1 MARKEKS
8 FFGKIM
14 GGDISDPIEEE
25 EIEFI
30 EQEELLVDDSDSQ
43 GQGTSIHNSQL
54 SDDGSEGYVS
64 EGDADD
70 DDDEEE
76 PLIDPEEEFEEDAD
90 DAEAG
95 YDSNYESGYV
105 EESQTEVPHVPI
117 EYSEEV
123 ETVRYT
129 VETPEIEPSY
139 EEVEATSL
147 KQTSNSMQNS
157 TPQNEQWEND
167 YEGALNI
174 DMYQTKDNVIIKS
187 TIAGVRPDDID
198 ITVANDMVTIK
209 GTRQRE
215 EKVSNDDYFYQ
226 ECYWGSFSRSVIVPV
241 DIDSEEIEADL
252 KDGILTIIIPKAAK
266 AKTKKVKVKG
276 M

>member
-1 MARKEKS
+1 MPRREKS

-14 GGDISDPIEEE
+14 GGDVTDVEQEVPVEEE
-25 EIEFI
+25 MEME
-30 EQEELLVDDSDSQ
+30 EEVADEELVDAEDEA
-43 GQGTSIHNSQL
+43 
-54 SDDGSEGYVS
+54 EGVY
-64 EGDADD
+64 
-70 DDDEEE
+70 EEYA
-76 PLIDPEEEFEEDAD
+76 EEDEIVP
-90 DAEAG
+90 AEEAPRQAPT
-95 YDSNYESGYV
+95 NQK
-105 EESQTEVPHVPI
+105 EEDWMS
-117 EYSEEV
+117 
-123 ETVRYT
+123 
-129 VETPEIEPSY
+129 
-139 EEVEATSL
+139 
-147 KQTSNSMQNS
+147 
-157 TPQNEQWEND
+157 D

-215 EKVSNDDYFYQ
+215 ETINQDDYFYQ

-252 KDGILTIIIPKAAK
+252 KDGILTVVIPKAAK

-276 M
+276 L

>member
-1 MARKEKS
+1 MPRREKS

-14 GGDISDPIEEE
+14 GGDVMDADQPASRAAVPAPDQDDEYVEEDQPTEALVDDDEDEYVEEE
-25 EIEFI
+25 EGVYIE
-30 EQEELLVDDSDSQ
+30 
-43 GQGTSIHNSQL
+43 
-54 SDDGSEGYVS
+54 SEAPVQAPIPVQQSSGK
-64 EGDADD
+64 
-70 DDDEEE
+70 DEEWM
-76 PLIDPEEEFEEDAD
+76 
-90 DAEAG
+90 
-95 YDSNYESGYV
+95 S
-105 EESQTEVPHVPI
+105 
-117 EYSEEV
+117 
-123 ETVRYT
+123 
-129 VETPEIEPSY
+129 
-139 EEVEATSL
+139 
-147 KQTSNSMQNS
+147 
-157 TPQNEQWEND
+157 D

-215 EKVSNDDYFYQ
+215 ENVSQDDYFYQ

-252 KDGILTIIIPKAAK
+252 KDGILTVIIPKAAK

-276 M
+276 L